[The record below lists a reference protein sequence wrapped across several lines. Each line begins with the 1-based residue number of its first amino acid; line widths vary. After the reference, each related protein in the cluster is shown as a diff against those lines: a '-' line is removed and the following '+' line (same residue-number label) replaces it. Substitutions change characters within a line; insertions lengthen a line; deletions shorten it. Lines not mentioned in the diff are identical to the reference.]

1 MTNFTLCE
9 SNANQCLGPSFITG
23 QQNGKICGMYVSH
36 KLAFG
41 FSSSAFDERYL
52 HAVWLYVTLGPGSN
66 ICTAVVRADVG
77 TL

>member
-23 QQNGKICGMYVSH
+23 QQNGKICGLYVSH

-41 FSSSAFDERYL
+41 FSSSAFDER
-52 HAVWLYVTLGPGSN
+52 
-66 ICTAVVRADVG
+66 
-77 TL
+77 